1 MKKKGE
7 AQSMSEQ
14 EKSFK
19 DCYPIGTE
27 KLSDYIDRMK
37 ISKGEL
43 GVTWQEIADIANQ
56 SYGKNYNES
65 TYRRGQFK
73 TDDDDV
79 AKVISDEEMN
89 LRMLKLKTREERLQ
103 TNANLRRLS
112 REETIK
118 EIAFETAREM
128 SSKKLLPLPE
138 KKFVTNTNKTA
149 ILNIGD
155 WHYGLVIDNKW
166 NKYNPTIAKERVAK
180 LTKMT
185 LEYCDFHKVE
195 KIIVAGL
202 GDYISGIIHLPLR
215 INNRFDVMTQILN
228 VAEMIAEMIAE
239 LAKEHLVEFYTVLGN
254 HGRID
259 PNKKDSIQLENLERV
274 VPWHVKHRLDN
285 NPNVKLDPEGE
296 FDMVTFKVNGWQFG
310 CAHGDKDSMSSIV
323 KNFVLM
329 MRKPFDVIITA
340 HKHHLGIEELNDCL
354 VVMNPSLMGVDD
366 YAKDLRVSSKPA
378 QTLIMVG
385 EKTPVDCVYY
395 IDLG

>member
-1 MKKKGE
+1 
-7 AQSMSEQ
+7 MSEQ

-19 DCYPIGTE
+19 DCYPVGTE

-73 TDDDDV
+73 TDDNDV

-89 LRMLKLKTREERLQ
+89 LRMLKLKMREERLQ

-118 EIAFETAREM
+118 EIALESAREM

-215 INNRFDVMTQILN
+215 INNRYDVMTQIFN
-228 VAEMIAEMIAE
+228 VAEMIAEMLAE
-239 LAKEHLVEFYTVLGN
+239 LAKDHLVEFYTVLGN